1 MKNRLI
7 YKGFIEDV
15 RNEKCSDLE
24 IEKLLDVFEEA
35 VNSMAATSAKKSFY
49 DLKDFQETEHSGVNL
64 FTLVLAREQVGN
76 YEKYTGNFECGKKNL
91 KVVAT
96 RGEFIVAMLK
106 SDD

>member
-1 MKNRLI
+1 MNRLI

-15 RNEKCSDLE
+15 RSEKCTDQE
-24 IEKLLDVFEEA
+24 IEKLIDVFEET

-49 DLKDFQETEHSGVNL
+49 DLKDFQGNERAGINL
-64 FTLVLAREQVGN
+64 FTLTLEREHVKN
-76 YEKYTGNFECGKKNL
+76 YEKYTGYFVCDKKNL

-96 RGEFIVAMLK
+96 RDEFRVMMLK

>member
-35 VNSMAATSAKKSFY
+35 VKSMAETPTKKSFY
-49 DLKDFQETEHSGVNL
+49 DLKDFQGTEHAGVNL
-64 FTLVLAREQVGN
+64 FTLTLEREQVKN
-76 YEKYTGNFECGKKNL
+76 YEKYTGYFVCDKKNL

-96 RGEFIVAMLK
+96 RGEFRVVMVK
-106 SDD
+106 